1 MGRMERFWLL
11 NMAAELLE
19 CVCVHC
25 HSGRPATTSATD
37 RQQAARFTHC
47 CTPHFAPRRFA
58 KKCIN
63 ITDECLTTVC
73 GTPGGPRCWLF
84 RGFCGITLS
93 LLSLRPCHLPSLAPS
108 PLSQPDS
115 CHPLLAPEYMAPE
128 IVRGS
133 SKARAMLEAG
143 PSAVDGCV
151 PYGAACDM
159 WACGVILYMLLSG
172 QAPFSSPSHP
182 RLLRN
187 IVAGRFS
194 FEGTAWKRI
203 SPEAKD
209 LIAKLLV
216 VDPHQ
221 RLTASAALV
230 HPWMRGSRGSARS
243 ARSDGLL
250 HLAKRLAR
258 AASQRLSL

>member
-1 MGRMERFWLL
+1 
-11 NMAAELLE
+11 
-19 CVCVHC
+19 
-25 HSGRPATTSATD
+25 
-37 RQQAARFTHC
+37 
-47 CTPHFAPRRFA
+47 
-58 KKCIN
+58 
-63 ITDECLTTVC
+63 
-73 GTPGGPRCWLF
+73 
-84 RGFCGITLS
+84 
-93 LLSLRPCHLPSLAPS
+93 
-108 PLSQPDS
+108 
-115 CHPLLAPEYMAPE
+115 MAPE

-133 SKARAMLEAG
+133 SKARAMLEGG
-143 PSAVDGCV
+143 PSAVDGFA

-194 FEGTAWKRI
+194 FDGPAWKRI
-203 SPEAKD
+203 SSEAKD
-209 LIAKLLV
+209 LIAKLLL

-243 ARSDGLL
+243 THSGGLL